1 MFFLEYFTL
10 GNKYFFRNFTLR
22 LIIPPPSCLIIWMY
36 ILIYLDN
43 NNNGDKVILEKI
55 MSKDLIVG
63 KHSDNLI
70 DIARLMREYDT
81 GFIPIAKEQKIIGVI
96 TDRDIVI
103 NCISNNEEICT
114 IENYINRNL
123 VSIDKSESVES
134 AIKLMGKYK
143 IKRLLISDD
152 GYLAGVV
159 SISDIINTDVDKQLL
174 IDNLKKTWEI
184 THNNDRIT
192 PKVNEFKL

>member
-1 MFFLEYFTL
+1 
-10 GNKYFFRNFTLR
+10 
-22 LIIPPPSCLIIWMY
+22 MY

-43 NNNGDKVILEKI
+43 NNNGDKVNLNEI